1 MKSWLLILVL
11 FVSVQL
17 FAQQPTRITWDSWGV
32 PHISAGT
39 DQELFYAEG
48 WAQMQLHGDLITQ
61 LYGRSRG
68 RASEYWGKKKLQDD
82 MMVHTLG
89 FPEIAEAWTKQAD
102 PAWRVLVQAY
112 IRGLNDYA
120 VAHPE
125 AIDPIN
131 RAILPFVETDVASH
145 LAFVVFSRF
154 VGGGELGSAIE
165 WKEMGSNT
173 VAIGPKKSAS
183 KKAMLVMNPHLPWF
197 GEFLF
202 TEVHMMKPGHNMYGA
217 TLVGFPGIA
226 IAFNENLGWSHTN
239 NTIDNADTYELD
251 LKDGGYILD
260 GVKKD
265 FDVRK
270 KTIKVKDENGQLKN
284 EEITILKSAQGPI
297 VNMGKTKA
305 LAIRM
310 AGEDRP
316 NMGYQWWKMLQAKNL
331 QEFESALK
339 MAQIPFWNV
348 MYADKQGNIFYLF
361 NGLVP
366 KRASGDWAFWGE
378 HIKGNRSADIWT
390 SYHSYDELP
399 KVKNPA
405 TGWLQ
410 NTNDPPWTSTLPRA
424 LDANKFPP
432 YMSPRYMDFR
442 TQSSV
447 RMFQDDA
454 SITYDELVAYKHSTH
469 MELAD
474 RILDDL
480 FTAIDQYGNEVAKE
494 AKTVLQAW
502 DRNSDAGSKGAVL
515 FYLWSETMDV
525 YNEKTYAVKWD
536 ENNPRATPDG
546 LSDPKNAVTKLQ
558 EAAMKLKAVNVKL
571 DVSWGDAVRL
581 KTGTIN
587 LPANGADGS
596 VGAFRVSWPRMGE
609 DGRFQISG
617 GDSWVGVLEFGE
629 KVNAQVLLSYGNAT
643 QKGHPNAGDQ
653 LKLYSEKKLRVPNFY
668 PADVQ
673 KNKVRAEVLKN
684 GKFVEE

>member
-1 MKSWLLILVL
+1 MKPWLLVL
-11 FVSVQL
+11 ALFFSVPS

-32 PHISAGT
+32 PHISANT

-48 WAQMQLHGDLITQ
+48 WAQDAAACRPDHTIVWTLTGT
-61 LYGRSRG
+61 RSRILG
-68 RASEYWGKKKLQDD
+68 QKKLQED

-89 FPEIAEAWTKQAD
+89 FPEIAETWTKQAD

-120 VAHPE
+120 AAHME

-165 WKEMGSNT
+165 WKEMGSNA

-202 TEVHMMKPGHNMYGA
+202 TEVHMMKPGNNMYGA

-265 FDVRK
+265 FEVRK
-270 KTIKVKDENGQLKN
+270 KTIKVKGENGQLQN
-284 EEITILKSAQGPI
+284 EEITILKAAQGPI

-316 NMGYQWWKMLQAKNL
+316 NMGYQWWKMLQSKNL

-348 MYADKQGNIFYLF
+348 MYADKQGNIFISSMGWCQ
-361 NGLVP
+361 NGH
-366 KRASGDWAFWGE
+366 RAIGHFGVSTSRAIGLPISG
-378 HIKGNRSADIWT
+378 
-390 SYHSYDELP
+390 
-399 KVKNPA
+399 PA
-405 TGWLQ
+405 TIVMM
-410 NTNDPPWTSTLPRA
+410 NCR
-424 LDANKFPP
+424 
-432 YMSPRYMDFR
+432 R
-442 TQSSV
+442 
-447 RMFQDDA
+447 
-454 SITYDELVAYKHSTH
+454 
-469 MELAD
+469 
-474 RILDDL
+474 
-480 FTAIDQYGNEVAKE
+480 
-494 AKTVLQAW
+494 
-502 DRNSDAGSKGAVL
+502 
-515 FYLWSETMDV
+515 
-525 YNEKTYAVKWD
+525 
-536 ENNPRATPDG
+536 
-546 LSDPKNAVTKLQ
+546 
-558 EAAMKLKAVNVKL
+558 
-571 DVSWGDAVRL
+571 
-581 KTGTIN
+581 
-587 LPANGADGS
+587 
-596 VGAFRVSWPRMGE
+596 
-609 DGRFQISG
+609 
-617 GDSWVGVLEFGE
+617 
-629 KVNAQVLLSYGNAT
+629 
-643 QKGHPNAGDQ
+643 
-653 LKLYSEKKLRVPNFY
+653 
-668 PADVQ
+668 
-673 KNKVRAEVLKN
+673 
-684 GKFVEE
+684 